1 MFLVGS
7 FKIFRYFSTV
17 NQSVNHLI
25 LKFMNTKAS
34 STAVATTAENSTDN
48 VKVLHD
54 GKPFK
59 NVESVL
65 SKLAEVKNAEKNY
78 LVIKGRKDELSNLMF
93 LDGNGN
99 QQLSLIDS
107 EGNRFVTTS
116 AKVLNS
122 VKTMLVEEANLFQS
136 EVEAFLLNATL
147 A

>member
-1 MFLVGS
+1 ME
-7 FKIFRYFSTV
+7 
-17 NQSVNHLI
+17 H
-25 LKFMNTKAS
+25 KAS
-34 STAVATTAENSTDN
+34 STAVTTTGKNVTDN

-65 SKLAEVKNAEKNY
+65 TKLAEVKNAEKNY
-78 LVIKGRKDELSNLMF
+78 LVIKGRKDELSNLLF